1 MTSLAMN
8 KNQLKMKY
16 LMGLWKTLPNYPTTE
31 DVLYELQIHLQKVDQ
46 TQSELGASDFKSLW
60 GSGWAKS
67 PQFDRVSELVSQG
80 LLSQQG
86 TLAKPKYKIVST
98 ALDK

>member
-1 MTSLAMN
+1 
-8 KNQLKMKY
+8 MKY

-31 DVLYELQIHLQKVDQ
+31 DVLYELQIHLQKGDQ
-46 TQSELGASDFKSLW
+46 PQGDLAASDFKSLW
-60 GSGWAKS
+60 GSGWAGS
-67 PQFDRVSELVSQG
+67 PQFERVSELVSQG

-86 TLAKPKYKIVST
+86 TPAKPKYRIVST